1 MDRLSRRVAGFPT
14 TVFSEFSA
22 LAAKHQAVNLGQGFP
37 DFDGPDV
44 IKEAAIRAIRD
55 GVNQYAIG
63 AGAIALRQAIA
74 AHARRFYGQEVDPDT
89 MVTVTSGATEAIF
102 DVVMG
107 LVDPGDEVIVFE
119 PFYDSYVAN
128 IEMAGGVPRYVPLQ
142 PPDSAHPAWWFDEA
156 SLEAA
161 FGEKTKLII
170 VNSPQ
175 NPTGKVF
182 TRDEL
187 TFIGRLCE
195 RHDVLVLSDE
205 VYEHIAFAPA
215 AHLRMATLPGMA
227 ERTLSV
233 SSGGK
238 SFSFTGWKLG
248 WVIAVPALRK
258 AAQQAHQFV
267 TFASAA
273 PLQAAI
279 AQALVLPDAYF
290 AQLAADYRSKRD
302 RLVRALAT
310 AGLRPMSPEGSYFI
324 MADTQAYGFADDF
337 EFCRTLTREVGV
349 AAIPPSAFYCEAHKA
364 QARHLARFA
373 FCKTDAVLDEAAKRL
388 ARLPALAA
396 KR

>member
-1 MDRLSRRVAGFPT
+1 
-14 TVFSEFSA
+14 VFSEFSA

-55 GVNQYAIG
+55 GVNQYAVG
-63 AGAIALRQAIA
+63 AGAVALRQSIA
-74 AHARRFYGQEVDPDT
+74 AHAFRFYGQEVDADT

-107 LVDPGDEVIVFE
+107 VVDPGDEVIVFE

-142 PPDSAHPAWWFDEA
+142 PPDAGHAAWWFDEA
-156 SLEAA
+156 QLEAA
-161 FGEKTKLII
+161 FGDKTKLII

-175 NPTGKVF
+175 NPTGKVY

-187 TFIGRLCE
+187 SFIARLCE

-215 AHLRMATLPGMA
+215 RHVRFATLPGMA
-227 ERTLSV
+227 ERTLTV

-248 WVIAVPALRK
+248 WVIALPSLRK
-258 AAQQAHQFV
+258 AAQLAHQFV

-290 AQLAADYRSKRD
+290 TQLAADYRAKRD
-302 RLVRALAT
+302 RLV
-310 AGLRPMSPEGSYFI
+310 AGLASAGLSPLCPEGSYFI
-324 MADTQAYGFADDF
+324 MADTRRFGFEGDF
-337 EFCRTLTREVGV
+337 EFCRFLTREVGV
-349 AAIPPSAFYCEAHKA
+349 AAIPPSAFYGEAHKG

-373 FCKTDAVLDEAAKRL
+373 FCKTDAVLDEAVRRL
-388 ARLPALAA
+388 SRLPELAA